1 MSDPIATKELGKVV
15 VFQAGPETWAVD
27 LRHVREVV
35 RLSRLT
41 PLPNAIP
48 EVAGMVNVRGD
59 VIPVVKDWWGGDGD
73 QEFTKIMV
81 LESEGEVIALGVSE
95 VMGLDSI
102 LAFDLHNLDSMDP
115 RHGAYVSSLV
125 QLTRQEGI
133 PLLDVP
139 LLLSSFRERQTR
151 RAQGVM

>member
-1 MSDPIATKELGKVV
+1 MSDPITTKELGKVV

-35 RLSRLT
+35 KLHHLT

-48 EVAGMVNVRGD
+48 EVAGMVNVRGE

-81 LESEGEVIALGVSE
+81 LESEREVLALGVQD

-102 LAFDLHNLDSMDP
+102 LAFDLHNLDRMEP
-115 RHGAYVSSLV
+115 QHGAYVSSLV
-125 QLTRQEGI
+125 QLTHHEGL

-139 LLLSSFRERQTR
+139 LLVSSFRERQAHR
-151 RAQGVM
+151 VHGAM